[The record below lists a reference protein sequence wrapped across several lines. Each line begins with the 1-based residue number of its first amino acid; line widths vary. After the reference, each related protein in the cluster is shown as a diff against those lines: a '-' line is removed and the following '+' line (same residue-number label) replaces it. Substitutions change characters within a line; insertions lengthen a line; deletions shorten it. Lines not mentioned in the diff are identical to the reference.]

1 MNAETIYASESCH
14 YYFPDGTPCY
24 EVPYADK
31 KRAGEKRPTTVK
43 DAKKLGLY
51 PSVST
56 VLGIV
61 SKPGLDGWKK
71 EQVAKAAYG
80 VPCGPEETEEMWVEY
95 VLRKAE
101 EQMNL
106 ARDTGTEIHG
116 AIEEYFHRAREG
128 DWTVHE
134 SPYSLH
140 IGAAI
145 SAVRKFGVLNKPFRA
160 EKSFTSK
167 LGYGGKVDL
176 RGENWIVDF
185 KCVDRLDKKLDYPD
199 RCQQLIAYAEGD
211 VSTRCANIFI
221 STSSPGEYL
230 VREWSEEEKIK
241 GWEIFRGCLN
251 LWCSIYSYYPV

>member
-1 MNAETIYASESCH
+1 MNAEKIYASEGCH
-14 YYFPDGTPCY
+14 AYDMDGNPKY
-24 EVPYADK
+24 EVPNKSKPGTFRKTTIRDIK
-31 KRAGEKRPTTVK
+31 KNGWV
-43 DAKKLGLY
+43 

-101 EQMNL
+101 EQMNQ

-116 AIEEYFHRAREG
+116 AIEEYFKSVPSC
-128 DWTVHE
+128 WTTDTH
-134 SPYSLH
+134 SSY
-140 IGAAI
+140 INAAL
-145 SAVRKFGVLNKPFRA
+145 SALKEFGVWNQQFKA

-176 RGENWIVDF
+176 RGDNWVVDF

-211 VSTRCANIFI
+211 ASVRCANIFI

-241 GWEIFRGCLN
+241 GWEIFKACLN
-251 LWCSIYSYYPV
+251 LWRVTHSYFP